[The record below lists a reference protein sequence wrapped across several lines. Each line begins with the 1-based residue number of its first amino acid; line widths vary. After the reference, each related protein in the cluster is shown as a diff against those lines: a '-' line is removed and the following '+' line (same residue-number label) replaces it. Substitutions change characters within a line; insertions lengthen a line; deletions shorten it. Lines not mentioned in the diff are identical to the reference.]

1 MRSSHRNINEFWYN
15 LPWTSIS
22 ECECVSLSW
31 FVNDLFPHSHSENC
45 EVKCKTLILL
55 VSRSIDWSWLI
66 AVEPKRRKR
75 VKVKIKSTYRISNCQ
90 HQAECGSHVVYVG
103 SPTEDHAGGSSVIC
117 FLKWSV
123 RSGALSFF
131 ICLFDIVFFFVSNRG
146 IHHNFLLIDT
156 YNKRWQRPSIVSSI
170 VIRYSL
176 RLFVLSFIQA
186 FNCQATK
193 CKQIS
198 SRSSSN
204 NHKSLQPFSRYW
216 SWNMQHA
223 TWKHDRDC
231 RVPQVP
237 PGTPGRHSCA
247 PKMSSHSNC
256 RIDLSTE

>member
-1 MRSSHRNINEFWYN
+1 MWQSRRLRWIPNWGSCWRIICN
-15 LPWTSIS
+15 LLSKVIS
-22 ECECVSLSW
+22 
-31 FVNDLFPHSHSENC
+31 
-45 EVKCKTLILL
+45 TLGG
-55 VSRSIDWSWLI
+55 
-66 AVEPKRRKR
+66 PK
-75 VKVKIKSTYRISNCQ
+75 
-90 HQAECGSHVVYVG
+90 
-103 SPTEDHAGGSSVIC
+103 
-117 FLKWSV
+117 L
-123 RSGALSFF
+123 FF

-156 YNKRWQRPSIVSSI
+156 YNKRWQRPSI

-231 RVPQVP
+231 RLPQVPQVDIHVHP
-237 PGTPGRHSCA
+237 KWARIQIAALTCPLSLACFFFSSLFFCWLWLPSRFIHSIQLNKFPIVSIGSIGETTFLFC
-247 PKMSSHSNC
+247 PKNWQKKQAREREKLQ
-256 RIDLSTE
+256 RIVEKVNNKVLRQTCNGLGSVPFTFGSF

>member
-1 MRSSHRNINEFWYN
+1 MWQSRRLRWIPNWGSCWRIICNLLSKVISTLGGPKLFHMPFWHR
-15 LPWTSIS
+15 
-22 ECECVSLSW
+22 
-31 FVNDLFPHSHSENC
+31 
-45 EVKCKTLILL
+45 
-55 VSRSIDWSWLI
+55 
-66 AVEPKRRKR
+66 
-75 VKVKIKSTYRISNCQ
+75 
-90 HQAECGSHVVYVG
+90 
-103 SPTEDHAGGSSVIC
+103 
-117 FLKWSV
+117 FL
-123 RSGALSFF
+123 
-131 ICLFDIVFFFVSNRG
+131 FVSNRG

-256 RIDLSTE
+256 RIDLSTEFSLFFFLAFFFVDFGSPLASYIQFN

>member
-1 MRSSHRNINEFWYN
+1 MQNVDPPRQ
-15 LPWTSIS
+15 
-22 ECECVSLSW
+22 
-31 FVNDLFPHSHSENC
+31 
-45 EVKCKTLILL
+45 
-55 VSRSIDWSWLI
+55 SIDWLI
-66 AVEPKRRKR
+66 LTDRSGAQKKKR

-231 RVPQVP
+231 RLPQVP
-237 PGTPGRHSCA
+237 PDTPGRHSCA

-256 RIDLSTE
+256 RIDLSTEFSLFFSSLFFVDFGSPLASYIQFN